1 MNELAANARRE
12 RKVLDLEIS
21 NSSLLAINRTLERE
35 MRKQNAEL
43 RRFRRR
49 SQPGRLSAISASRST
64 SHTLS
69 ILSESDQIENDSDDL
84 SGGSSPSGSIDEDE
98 SLNDTLEGSP
108 SSNTSHQLSISLSAS
123 RAARLRD
130 KDTKRIHLDLVRH
143 RELLVDSQ
151 KLNESIKRC
160 LGRTEDLIADGK
172 KALDYHVQMGGVETH
187 GGRVLLPDELNDG
200 EVGHQRQGLLS
211 PGVNDKK
218 GMAWETGGSKE
229 EEDDIE
235 DYSQEIDD
243 DSESSEL
250 DDDPESREPDDDSVP
265 LPDPPIADIKLNQP
279 KPLKLLPP
287 ATKSPPQSP
296 SSERNEWDRIRSD
309 VQTPDEET
317 SGTGVNG
324 GVQGLKEYLASLG
337 PAWGL

>member
-1 MNELAANARRE
+1 MNELAADARRE

-49 SQPGRLSAISASRST
+49 SQPGRLSAFSASRST

-69 ILSESDQIENDSDDL
+69 MLSESDQIQNDSDDL
-84 SGGSSPSGSIDEDE
+84 SSGSSPSGSIDDDEYINED
-98 SLNDTLEGSP
+98 LEGSP
-108 SSNTSHQLSISLSAS
+108 SSNTSQQLSISLSAS
-123 RAARLRD
+123 RASRLRD

-160 LGRTEDLIADGK
+160 LGRTEGLIADGK
-172 KALDYHVQMGGVETH
+172 KALDYHVQIGGVKPH
-187 GGRVLLPDELNDG
+187 GGRVLLPDELNGG
-200 EVGHQRQGLLS
+200 EIGQQRQGLLS

-218 GMAWETGGSKE
+218 GMAWEIGESKK
-229 EEDDIE
+229 EEDDVE
-235 DYSQEIDD
+235 EHSQ
-243 DSESSEL
+243 EL
-250 DDDPESREPDDDSVP
+250 DDDPESRESDDDTFPLADTLTADTVP
-265 LPDPPIADIKLNQP
+265 GQP
-279 KPLKLLPP
+279 KPLEPFPP
-287 ATKSPPQSP
+287 ATNSPPLSP
-296 SSERNEWDRIRSD
+296 LERNEWDRIRAD
-309 VQTPDEET
+309 VQTPDGQT
-317 SGTGVNG
+317 SATGVNG
-324 GVQGLKEYLASLG
+324 SVQSLKEYLASLG